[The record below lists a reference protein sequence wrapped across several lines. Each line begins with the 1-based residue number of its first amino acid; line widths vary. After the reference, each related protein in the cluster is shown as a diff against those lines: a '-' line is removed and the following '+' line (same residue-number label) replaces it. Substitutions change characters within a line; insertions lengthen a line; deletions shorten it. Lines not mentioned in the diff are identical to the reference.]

1 MKRRTLALLLTA
13 ALVISCLAGCGGQ
26 SEPPAQSPAPE
37 PASPASQ
44 APETPLAFSPD
55 PAIIKAKDFSIRSA
69 VRG

>member
-1 MKRRTLALLLTA
+1 MKRRTLTLLLTA

-44 APETPLAFSPD
+44 APETPPCLFTGPD
-55 PAIIKAKDFSIRSA
+55 YNKSEEFPSDR
-69 VRG
+69 R